1 VRSSPRSGTDGG
13 RPIRSAPM
21 ADLAAAAELAV
32 MRHFDRLKCAVE
44 KRSGFASRPG
54 SQRTHCWCAES
65 TPTCC
70 PSPSSSA
77 WVCCRGCWLT
87 DLDHDLAYR

>member
-44 KRSGFASRPG
+44 KRSGFAHDRAASVLIVGARNRRRRAARRRAVRHGCVAVVVG
-54 SQRTHCWCAES
+54 S
-65 TPTCC
+65 PI
-70 PSPSSSA
+70 
-77 WVCCRGCWLT
+77 
-87 DLDHDLAYR
+87 